1 MTGVRVFNRQVS
13 QESSLALQHALMSA
27 ARDMTHRPKALSALR
42 GAELW
47 AATFPLDPASLR
59 SLTYSSGLKVLPV
72 FSSPRQLEDAA
83 ARYGWVGPDGEVPTL
98 RVAMSEA
105 IRHAKAMRAKMLVVD
120 VAADHAIDLDE
131 GELELLSTS
140 SGRSPS
146 YEALSVISR
155 SRPPEAGR
163 TVKRV
168 STRPPPAA
176 REGTTLQPV
185 DELPSALKPSLVTP
199 DPDSQVISATFGAAS
214 TATMSALADA
224 ASEDLLDSFTALLR
238 EYPEV
243 EWACVVEA
251 DRGHGRP
258 SPSVA
263 LRIEPA
269 FRRHLAEISE
279 KLQAAAAEYGQPYE
293 VLVIDTPD
301 QVRQARTM
309 GQPFY
314 PWRKET
320 TRKR

>member
-1 MTGVRVFNRQVS
+1 
-13 QESSLALQHALMSA
+13 
-27 ARDMTHRPKALSALR
+27 MTHRPKALSALR

-47 AATFPLDPASLR
+47 VATFPLDPASLR

-72 FSSPRQLEDAA
+72 FSSERQLEDAA
-83 ARYGWVGPDGEVPTL
+83 ARYGWLGPDGAVPAQRIT
-98 RVAMSEA
+98 MSDA
-105 IRHAKAMRAKMLVVD
+105 IRHAKSLRARMVVVD

-131 GELELLSTS
+131 GELELLSTA
-140 SGRSPS
+140 SGRVPS
-146 YEALSVISR
+146 YEGLSVVSR
-155 SRPPEAGR
+155 SRPPETGR
-163 TVKRV
+163 MLKRV
-168 STRPPPAA
+168 STRPPP
-176 REGTTLQPV
+176 REGTTLQPIP
-185 DELPSALKPSLVTP
+185 DEISAVSALRPSSITP
-199 DPDSQVISATFGAAS
+199 DPDAQTISATFGAPN
-214 TATMSALADA
+214 TATMSALATA
-224 ASEDLLDSFTALLR
+224 ASDDLLDTFTALLR

-251 DRGHGRP
+251 DRGNGRP

-279 KLQAAAAEYGQPYE
+279 KLQSAAAEHGESYE

-309 GQPFY
+309 GVPFF
-314 PWRKET
+314 PWRKES